1 MLGEVLDWLGMRWS
15 VQVFLLPWDL
25 PRHFSQ
31 ERVKN
36 RAVRCSTP
44 GPSDSLDAYSFHEP
58 HLLNSGG
65 SAIRADAHMGV
76 GVLNGARG
84 AVPRASSLWVEQR
97 RSYTLLLL
105 LSLRMPEDVMQTKG
119 VVAT

>member
-15 VQVFLLPWDL
+15 VLVLHLPWDL

-36 RAVRCSTP
+36 RAVRCSAP
-44 GPSDSLDAYSFHEP
+44 GSSGSLDAYSFHEL
-58 HLLNSGG
+58 HLLNPGG
-65 SAIRADAHMGV
+65 SAIRADAHMCV

-84 AVPRASSLWVEQR
+84 AAPRAS
-97 RSYTLLLL
+97 
-105 LSLRMPEDVMQTKG
+105 MP
-119 VVAT
+119 